1 MVPAPCK
8 VNPEN
13 GADHALKV
21 VKFGDFATADHT
33 VLNEENESRT
43 QQTYAA
49 VVQDLAMQWIQSCP
63 CQQLKCYQACVDS
76 HYEKM
81 VPR

>member
-33 VLNEENESRT
+33 VLNEENESRP

-49 VVQDLAMQWIQSCP
+49 VVQDLAMQWIQGYP
-63 CQQLKCYQACVDS
+63 CKN
-76 HYEKM
+76 
-81 VPR
+81 